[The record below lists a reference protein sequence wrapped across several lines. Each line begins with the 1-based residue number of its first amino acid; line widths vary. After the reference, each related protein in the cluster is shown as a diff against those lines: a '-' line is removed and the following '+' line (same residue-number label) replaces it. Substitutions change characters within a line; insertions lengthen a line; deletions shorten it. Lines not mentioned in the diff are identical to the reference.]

1 MTLPNAVT
9 KTHLDSGA
17 DDPAQA
23 RVELAAGLDA
33 INALITH
40 LGTSTLTSGS
50 AVASATGGLEVSS
63 GSLRTAL
70 SFLGKSAG
78 YTAVAGDRGRVINF
92 TTAGVT
98 LALTAAATLGDGWWC
113 IAANAASSGVVTID
127 PNGAETIDGATTI
140 TLQPGE
146 ACLIICSG
154 TLFRTVGRRPAADY
168 FSAHKNGSNQGSITN
183 GNTHKITFGSEEAD
197 TAGVFDTSTSRFVP
211 PAGQRWHLAANIQT
225 TDGSDGM
232 ILTLHIYKNGS
243 AYKDGQRIVIGVA
256 TSAGAGIA
264 GVIVEG
270 NGTDYYEVHFSLGNS
285 VATRTIDGTAA
296 RTWFTGHRLG

>member
-1 MTLPNAVT
+1 MSLPADAT
-9 KTHLDSGA
+9 KTHLDAGT

-23 RVELAAGLDA
+23 RIELAA
-33 INALITH
+33 LIDKFNSLLAH
-40 LGTSTLTSGS
+40 LAGSTLTSGS
-50 AVASATGGLEVSS
+50 SVAAATGGLEVS
-63 GSLRTAL
+63 GTSLRTSL
-70 SFLGKSAG
+70 SFSTQTGA
-78 YTAVAGDRGRVINF
+78 YTALAADRGRVINF

-98 LALTAAATLGDGWWC
+98 LGFAAAATLGDGWWC
-113 IAANAASSGVVTID
+113 IAANAASSGVVTVD

-243 AYKDGQRIVIGVA
+243 AYKDGQRIVVGGA
-256 TSAGAGIA
+256 TNAGAGIA

-270 NGTDYYEVHFSLGNS
+270 NGTDYYEVHLSLSNS